1 MKKRQRNGIKAAEA
15 GNAQA
20 QYNLGIIYMENA
32 DFNKAEEWYLK
43 ANNQSH
49 LSSYRALGYIF
60 IQKKKNIKISRK
72 MVFKKALEMGDQ
84 SKEIYNNIGN
94 LYFNINEFE
103 KSLYFFEKALEKDS
117 NNVTINCNILKVKK
131 KLKDGSNTE
140 KNEENAI

>member
-1 MKKRQRNGIKAAEA
+1 M
-15 GNAQA
+15 
-20 QYNLGIIYMENA
+20 
-32 DFNKAEEWYLK
+32 YL
-43 ANNQSH
+43 
-49 LSSYRALGYIF
+49 
-60 IQKKKNIKISRK
+60 
-72 MVFKKALEMGDQ
+72 KALEMGDQ

-140 KNEENAI
+140 KNEEKCNIK